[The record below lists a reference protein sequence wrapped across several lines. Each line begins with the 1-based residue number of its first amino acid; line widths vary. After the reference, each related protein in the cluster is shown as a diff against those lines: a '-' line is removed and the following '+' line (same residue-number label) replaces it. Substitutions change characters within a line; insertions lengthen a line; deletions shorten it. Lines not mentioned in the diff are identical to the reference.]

1 MRARRAASVAARRPR
16 YGARRSRALRAPRR
30 CVRQVANGEVVCENF
45 KVKRSKDYFDKKRG
59 SASNLGSCTDIASM
73 ASVDS
78 AANLSSLGGS
88 TVDLAAMDVSENG
101 DGKKGAK
108 KPAAKPPKGKK

>member
-1 MRARRAASVAARRPR
+1 M
-16 YGARRSRALRAPRR
+16 
-30 CVRQVANGEVVCENF
+30 ANGEVVCENF